1 MQDARPGGRR
11 GASGTGGSR
20 RPPVASEGRFIS
32 FNMGL
37 GRDSLAMLALLI
49 EGQLVAEG
57 RLLRPADVV
66 FSDPGFE
73 WAHTYA
79 LLPRVRRLCALHGL
93 RLILL
98 QKPDPAVAASYLRQL
113 PPPGDPART

>member
-1 MQDARPGGRR
+1 
-11 GASGTGGSR
+11 
-20 RPPVASEGRFIS
+20 
-32 FNMGL
+32 MGL